1 MENMLAHKNE
11 HVSHQTIRENW
22 ISSSRTKK
30 NHQGVNGNKN
40 NLGKS
45 IKQIKWNND
54 PQVHRISRESFNL
67 IFNGWIF
74 YENVAQSLAKK
85 PNN

>member
-1 MENMLAHKNE
+1 MYLIKQLGKTEYQVVERK
-11 HVSHQTIRENW
+11 R
-22 ISSSRTKK
+22 KK
-30 NHQGVNGNKN
+30 NQGVNGNKN

-45 IKQIKWNND
+45 IEQIKWNND

-74 YENVAQSLAKK
+74 HENVAQSFGQK
-85 PNN
+85 PNK

>member
-1 MENMLAHKNE
+1 MYLIKQLGKTEYQVAE
-11 HVSHQTIRENW
+11 R
-22 ISSSRTKK
+22 KK
-30 NHQGVNGNKN
+30 NQGVNGNKN
-40 NLGKS
+40 NPGKS